1 MLCPSCGKEMKHYR
15 ADYQAR
21 EVGLDNVVVQDAEQW
36 ACKCGEQVV
45 ELPHGRLRSEVGRAL
60 LEKRSP
66 LTGPEIRFLR
76 KAMALKGVE
85 LARLMGVNEATLY
98 RWESGDK
105 PISAV
110 SDRLLRL
117 LYAARKDIKAKRL
130 SERFAEIGPA
140 PEQATPHVIA
150 V

>member
-1 MLCPSCGKEMKHYR
+1 MLCPNCGKEMRHFQ

-21 EVGLDNVVVQDAEQW
+21 EVGLENVVVKDAEQW
-36 ACKCGEQVV
+36 ACGCGEHVV
-45 ELPHGRLRSEVGRAL
+45 ELPHERLQSEVGRSL

-66 LTGPEIRFLR
+66 LTGQEIRFLR

-85 LARLMGVNEATLY
+85 LARMMGVNEATLY

-105 PISAV
+105 SISAV

-130 SERFAEIGPA
+130 SERFAEIGPTSK
-140 PEQATPHVIA
+140 QARPYMIA
-150 V
+150 I